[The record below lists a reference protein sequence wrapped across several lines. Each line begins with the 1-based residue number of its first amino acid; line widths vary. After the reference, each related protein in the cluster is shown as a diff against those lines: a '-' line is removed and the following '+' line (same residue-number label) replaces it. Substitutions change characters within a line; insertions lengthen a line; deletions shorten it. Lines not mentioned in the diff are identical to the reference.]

1 MRAGARVL
9 ARYRAVVAMNLSLLS
24 RIAGWIVTL
33 LAVTIIAFL
42 VLEILPGDPALVLLG
57 PDAQPDTLEA
67 LRQQLGLNQPAFFRY
82 AEWISGLV
90 HGDLGTSYTYG
101 IPVAELIGSR
111 LKVTIPLAVLSMV
124 IAVGLALVLGVYA
137 ASRHNRIGDFGV
149 MAVTQ
154 IGVAIP
160 SFWLGMLLI
169 LLFSLTLRWF
179 SAGGFPGWE
188 AGLWPGLRALILPAA
203 ALAIAQA
210 AVLTRV
216 VRASVLDVLGED
228 FVRTARAKGLTRGQ
242 ALRRHALRNALIPVV
257 TVIGLQFAHLLAGTI
272 VIENVFSLPG
282 LGRLIF
288 QSINQ
293 RDLMV
298 VKNVVVFL
306 AAIVIT
312 VNFIVDLLYFAI
324 DPRLRHAS

>member
-1 MRAGARVL
+1 MSRLLLYRL
-9 ARYRAVVAMNLSLLS
+9 ASWVA
-24 RIAGWIVTL
+24 TL
-33 LAVTIIAFL
+33 LAITVIAFL

-67 LRQQLGLNQPAFFRY
+67 LRQQLGLNQAATVRY
-82 AEWISGLV
+82 WAWISGFL
-90 HGDLGTSYTYG
+90 HGDMGTSYTYG
-101 IPVAELIGSR
+101 IPVSELIGSR
-111 LKVTIPLAVLSMV
+111 LKITIPLAVLSTA
-124 IAVGLALVLGVYA
+124 IAVGLALVLGMYA
-137 ASRHNRIGDFGV
+137 ASRHNRVGDYGV
-149 MAVTQ
+149 MAITQ

-179 SAGGFPGWE
+179 SAGGFPGWD

-216 VRASVLDVLGED
+216 VRASVIEVLSQD
-228 FVRTARAKGLTRGQ
+228 FVRTARAKGLTRAQ

-298 VKNVVVFL
+298 IKNVVVLL
-306 AAIVIT
+306 AMIVIT
-312 VNFIVDLLYFAI
+312 VNLIVDLLYLAI

>member
-1 MRAGARVL
+1 MKLSVLHRVL
-9 ARYRAVVAMNLSLLS
+9 SWA
-24 RIAGWIVTL
+24 VTL
-33 LAVTIIAFL
+33 LAVTAIAFL

-57 PDAQPDTLEA
+57 PDAQPDTLAA
-67 LRQQLGLNQPAFFRY
+67 LRLQLGLDQPAYLRY
-82 AEWISGLV
+82 GAWLAGML

-101 IPVAELIGSR
+101 IPVTELIGSR
-111 LKVTIPLAVLSMV
+111 LKVTIPLALLSMGL
-124 IAVGLALVLGVYA
+124 AVGLAFLLGIYA
-137 ASRHNRIGDFGV
+137 ASRHNRLGDYGV
-149 MAVTQ
+149 MAITQ
-154 IGVAIP
+154 VGVAIP

-188 AGLWPGLRALILPAA
+188 AGFFPAMRALLLPAL
-203 ALAIAQA
+203 ALAVAQA
-210 AVLTRV
+210 AVLARV
-216 VRASVLDVLGED
+216 VRAALLDVLGED

-242 ALRRHALRNALIPVV
+242 ALRRHALRNALIPVI

-298 VKNVVVFL
+298 IKNVVVFL
-306 AAIVIT
+306 AALVIT
-312 VNFIVDLLYFAI
+312 VNFVVDLFYLAI

>member
-1 MRAGARVL
+1 
-9 ARYRAVVAMNLSLLS
+9 
-24 RIAGWIVTL
+24 
-33 LAVTIIAFL
+33 
-42 VLEILPGDPALVLLG
+42 
-57 PDAQPDTLEA
+57 
-67 LRQQLGLNQPAFFRY
+67 
-82 AEWISGLV
+82 
-90 HGDLGTSYTYG
+90 
-101 IPVAELIGSR
+101 
-111 LKVTIPLAVLSMV
+111 MV
-124 IAVGLALVLGVYA
+124 IAVGLALLLGVYA
-137 ASRHNRIGDFGV
+137 ASRHNRIGDYGV

-188 AGLWPGLRALILPAA
+188 TGLWPGLRALMLPAA

-216 VRASVLDVLGED
+216 VRASVIDVLGED

-298 VKNVVVFL
+298 IKNVVVFL

>member
-1 MRAGARVL
+1 MNRLLLYRL
-9 ARYRAVVAMNLSLLS
+9 ASWAL
-24 RIAGWIVTL
+24 TL
-33 LAVTIIAFL
+33 LAITVIAFL

-67 LRQQLGLNQPAFFRY
+67 LRQQLGLNQAAVVRY
-82 AEWISGLV
+82 FEWMSGLLR
-90 HGDLGTSYTYG
+90 GDMGTSYTYS
-101 IPVAELIGSR
+101 IPVSELIGSR
-111 LKVTIPLAVLSMV
+111 LKITIPLAVLSTA
-124 IAVGLALVLGVYA
+124 IAVGLALVLGMYA
-137 ASRHNRIGDFGV
+137 AARHNRVGDYGV

-188 AGLWPGLRALILPAA
+188 AGLWPGLRALVLPAA

-216 VRASVLDVLGED
+216 VRASVIEVLNQD
-228 FVRTARAKGLTRGQ
+228 FVRTARAKGLTRAQ

-257 TVIGLQFAHLLAGTI
+257 TVIGLQFGHLLAGTI

-298 VKNVVVFL
+298 IKNVVVLL
-306 AAIVIT
+306 AVIVIT
-312 VNFIVDLLYFAI
+312 VNLIVDLLYLVI

>member
-1 MRAGARVL
+1 MNRLLLYRL
-9 ARYRAVVAMNLSLLS
+9 ASWAL
-24 RIAGWIVTL
+24 TL
-33 LAVTIIAFL
+33 LAITVIAFL

-67 LRQQLGLNQPAFFRY
+67 LRQQLGLNQAAVVRY
-82 AEWISGLV
+82 FEWMSGLLR
-90 HGDLGTSYTYG
+90 GDMGTSYTYS
-101 IPVAELIGSR
+101 IPVSELIGSR
-111 LKVTIPLAVLSMV
+111 LKITIPLAVLSTA
-124 IAVGLALVLGVYA
+124 IAVGLALVLGMYA
-137 ASRHNRIGDFGV
+137 AARHNRVGDYGV
-149 MAVTQ
+149 MAITQ

-188 AGLWPGLRALILPAA
+188 AGLWPGLRALVLPAA

-216 VRASVLDVLGED
+216 VRASVIEVLNQD
-228 FVRTARAKGLTRGQ
+228 FVRTARAKGLTRAQ

-257 TVIGLQFAHLLAGTI
+257 TVIGLQFGHLLAGTI

-298 VKNVVVFL
+298 IKNVVVLL
-306 AAIVIT
+306 AVIVIT
-312 VNFIVDLLYFAI
+312 VNLIVDLLYLVI

>member
-1 MRAGARVL
+1 MNRLLLYRL
-9 ARYRAVVAMNLSLLS
+9 ASWAL
-24 RIAGWIVTL
+24 TL
-33 LAVTIIAFL
+33 LAITVIAFL

-67 LRQQLGLNQPAFFRY
+67 LRQQLGLNQAAVVRY
-82 AEWISGLV
+82 FEWMSGLLR
-90 HGDLGTSYTYG
+90 GDMGTSYTYS
-101 IPVAELIGSR
+101 IPVSELIGSR
-111 LKVTIPLAVLSMV
+111 LKITIPLAVLSTA
-124 IAVGLALVLGVYA
+124 IAVGLALVLGMYA
-137 ASRHNRIGDFGV
+137 AARHNRVGDYGV
-149 MAVTQ
+149 MAITQ

-188 AGLWPGLRALILPAA
+188 AGLWPGLRALVLPAA

-210 AVLTRV
+210 AVLTR
-216 VRASVLDVLGED
+216 A
-228 FVRTARAKGLTRGQ
+228 Q

-257 TVIGLQFAHLLAGTI
+257 TVIGLQFGHLLAGTI

-298 VKNVVVFL
+298 IKNVVVLL
-306 AAIVIT
+306 AVIVIT
-312 VNFIVDLLYFAI
+312 VNLIVDLLYLVI

>member
-1 MRAGARVL
+1 MK
-9 ARYRAVVAMNLSLLS
+9 LSLLHRLLS
-24 RIAGWIVTL
+24 WAVTL
-33 LAVTIIAFL
+33 LAVTAIVFL

-57 PDAQPDTLEA
+57 PDAQPDTLAA
-67 LRQQLGLNQPAFFRY
+67 LRLQLGLDQPAYIRY
-82 AEWISGLV
+82 GAWLAGML

-101 IPVAELIGSR
+101 IPVTELIGSR
-111 LKVTIPLAVLSMV
+111 LKVTIPLALLAMSLA
-124 IAVGLALVLGVYA
+124 IGLALVLGIYA
-137 ASRHNRIGDFGV
+137 ASRHNRPGDYGV
-149 MAVTQ
+149 MAITQ

-169 LLFSLTLRWF
+169 LFFSLTLRWF

-188 AGLWPGLRALILPAA
+188 AGFWPATRALLLPAL
-203 ALAIAQA
+203 ALAVAQA
-210 AVLTRV
+210 AVLARV
-216 VRASVLDVLGED
+216 VRAALLDVLGED
-228 FVRTARAKGLTRGQ
+228 FVRTARAKGLTRAQ

-298 VKNVVVFL
+298 IKNVVVFL

-312 VNFIVDLLYFAI
+312 VNFVVDLFYLAI

>member
-1 MRAGARVL
+1 MNRLLLYRL
-9 ARYRAVVAMNLSLLS
+9 ASWV
-24 RIAGWIVTL
+24 VTL
-33 LAVTIIAFL
+33 LAITVIAFL

-67 LRQQLGLNQPAFFRY
+67 LRQQLGLNQGAVVRY
-82 AEWISGLV
+82 FEWMSGLLR
-90 HGDLGTSYTYG
+90 GDMGTSYTYS
-101 IPVAELIGSR
+101 IPVSELIGSR
-111 LKVTIPLAVLSMV
+111 LKITIPLAVLSTA
-124 IAVGLALVLGVYA
+124 IAIGLALVLGMYA
-137 ASRHNRIGDFGV
+137 AARHNRVGDYGV
-149 MAVTQ
+149 MAITQ

-188 AGLWPGLRALILPAA
+188 AGLWPGLRALVLPAA

-216 VRASVLDVLGED
+216 VRASVIEVLSQD
-228 FVRTARAKGLTRGQ
+228 FVRTARAKGLTRAQ

-257 TVIGLQFAHLLAGTI
+257 TVIGLQFGHLLAGTI

-298 VKNVVVFL
+298 IKNVVVLL
-306 AAIVIT
+306 AMIVIT
-312 VNFIVDLLYFAI
+312 VNLIVDLLYLVI

>member
-1 MRAGARVL
+1 MK
-9 ARYRAVVAMNLSLLS
+9 LSLLHRLLS
-24 RIAGWIVTL
+24 WAVTL
-33 LAVTIIAFL
+33 LAVTAIVFL

-57 PDAQPDTLEA
+57 PDAQPDTLAA
-67 LRQQLGLNQPAFFRY
+67 LRLQLGLDQPAYIRY
-82 AEWISGLV
+82 GAWLAGML
-90 HGDLGTSYTYG
+90 HGDLGMSYTYG
-101 IPVAELIGSR
+101 IPVTGLIGSR
-111 LKVTIPLAVLSMV
+111 LKVTIPLALLAMSLA
-124 IAVGLALVLGVYA
+124 IGLALVLGIYA
-137 ASRHNRIGDFGV
+137 ASRHNRPGDYGV

-169 LLFSLTLRWF
+169 LFFSLTLRWF

-188 AGLWPGLRALILPAA
+188 AGFWPAMRALLLPAL
-203 ALAIAQA
+203 ALAVAQA
-210 AVLTRV
+210 AVLARV
-216 VRASVLDVLGED
+216 VRAALLDVLSED
-228 FVRTARAKGLTRGQ
+228 FVRTARAKGLTRAQ

-298 VKNVVVFL
+298 IKNVVVFL

-312 VNFIVDLLYFAI
+312 VNFVVDLFYLVI

>member
-1 MRAGARVL
+1 MK
-9 ARYRAVVAMNLSLLS
+9 LLLFHRLFS
-24 RIAGWIVTL
+24 WALTL
-33 LAVTIIAFL
+33 FAVTVIAFL

-57 PDAQPDTLEA
+57 PDAQPDTLAA
-67 LRQQLGLNQPAFFRY
+67 LRLQLGLDQPAYLRY
-82 AEWISGLV
+82 GEWIAGML
-90 HGDLGTSYTYG
+90 HGDLGTSYTYS
-101 IPVAELIGSR
+101 IPVTELIGSR
-111 LKVTIPLAVLSMV
+111 LKVTIPLALLAMGL
-124 IAVGLALVLGVYA
+124 AVGLALLLGIYA
-137 ASRHNRIGDFGV
+137 ASRHNKPGDYGV

-154 IGVAIP
+154 IGVAVP

-169 LLFSLTLRWF
+169 LFFSLTLRWF

-188 AGLWPGLRALILPAA
+188 AGFWPALKALLLPAL
-203 ALAIAQA
+203 ALAVAQA
-210 AVLTRV
+210 AVLARV
-216 VRASVLDVLGED
+216 VRAALLDVLGED
-228 FVRTARAKGLTRGQ
+228 FIRTARAKGLTRAQ
-242 ALRRHALRNALIPVV
+242 ALRRHALRNALIPVI

-298 VKNVVVFL
+298 IKNVVVFL
-306 AAIVIT
+306 AVIVIT
-312 VNFIVDLLYFAI
+312 VNFVVDLFYLAI

>member
-1 MRAGARVL
+1 MK
-9 ARYRAVVAMNLSLLS
+9 LSLLHRLLS
-24 RIAGWIVTL
+24 WAVTL
-33 LAVTIIAFL
+33 LAVTAIVFL

-57 PDAQPDTLEA
+57 PDAQPDTLAA
-67 LRQQLGLNQPAFFRY
+67 LRLQLGLDQPAYIRY
-82 AEWISGLV
+82 GAWLAGML

-101 IPVAELIGSR
+101 IPVTELIGSR
-111 LKVTIPLAVLSMV
+111 LKVTIPLALLAMSLA
-124 IAVGLALVLGVYA
+124 IGLALVLGIYA
-137 ASRHNRIGDFGV
+137 ASRHNRPGDYGV

-169 LLFSLTLRWF
+169 LFFSLTLRWF

-188 AGLWPGLRALILPAA
+188 AGFWPAMRALLLPAL
-203 ALAIAQA
+203 ALAVAQA
-210 AVLTRV
+210 AVLARV
-216 VRASVLDVLGED
+216 VRAALLDVLGED
-228 FVRTARAKGLTRGQ
+228 FVRTARAKGLTRAQ

-298 VKNVVVFL
+298 IKNVVVFL

-312 VNFIVDLLYFAI
+312 VNFVVDLFYLAI